1 MRDKGLILSTVA
13 ITGAGGYIA
22 RQLILSLENQKWCRR
37 ILGTDIVE
45 PEVQAGKLEFRN
57 HDILQGRRCGSC
69 WKHMIIIS
77 FETHESYPVMNS
89 IIWLYQR

>member
-1 MRDKGLILSTVA
+1 MSTVA

-69 WKHMIIIS
+69 WKRMIIIP
-77 FETHESYPVMNS
+77 FEIHESYPVMNS